1 MNDSLLIYIRKNVPI
16 NGSITANK
24 AKAIGYLYFLTNL
37 LPLLLF
43 FNSVSYKDLIK
54 RKIWMLL
61 KKLVVLRKNKVPT
74 NLSLVGTLFFNWL
87 NLFTNDFN
95 CVHHDV
101 KCWTVLGIPL
111 DSTNFIHYIHTINNM
126 TKNSM
131 TEV

>member
-54 RKIWMLL
+54 RRDLDAF
-61 KKLVVLRKNKVPT
+61 KKVSRFKKNKEYQRICP
-74 NLSLVGTLFFNWL
+74 SLVLSFQL
-87 NLFTNDFN
+87 
-95 CVHHDV
+95 V
-101 KCWTVLGIPL
+101 KL
-111 DSTNFIHYIHTINNM
+111 IHQ
-126 TKNSM
+126 
-131 TEV
+131 

>member
-54 RKIWMLL
+54 RRDLDAF
-61 KKLVVLRKNKVPT
+61 KKLVVLRKIKSTNEFVPRWY
-74 NLSLVGTLFFNWL
+74 SLFNWL

-126 TKNSM
+126 TK
-131 TEV
+131 TV